1 MRQELIL
8 TLKLSIPII
17 ITNMAQIALGLIDSA
32 MVGSIDYKLLA
43 ASSLAINTIGIPQ
56 IICIGLTMAISP
68 LVAIARGRQDAV
80 AASRVLYNGVW
91 LCTIATFI
99 IALICATGSGF
110 LEYLGQDPEV
120 ARLAI
125 PYFEIM
131 AWSLIP
137 MIVFLSIKQFSD
149 ALEMTKTGMALAL
162 GTLPINAFLN
172 WLFIYGNLGFPRLE
186 LYGAGIATLITR
198 IISAILMIIIVL
210 YHPVYKRYIAAR
222 RQAWKLQINALRDLL
237 AIGVP
242 SGMQYAMEAGAFAVS
257 GIMVGW
263 LGATAQAAHQIAL
276 NIASF
281 SFMAALGL
289 SLGGSIRVSHAFGRN
304 DPMQMRKIGIS
315 TIYGGIGY
323 GIFCVLYFVLF
334 RNQLPLLFTKEP
346 AVITMAASL
355 LFLAALF
362 QISDSTQTI
371 GVGLLRGIRDVKVP
385 TVLVTVAYWVIGIP
399 IGYWLAF
406 HRNMGAS
413 GIWLGLVLG
422 LTASSIL
429 CNYRFLKKTALYIKN
444 KTGLVGQRISSHQS

>member
-1 MRQELIL
+1 
-8 TLKLSIPII
+8 
-17 ITNMAQIALGLIDSA
+17 MAQIALGLIDSA
-32 MVGSIDYKLLA
+32 MVGAIDYKLLA

-80 AASRVLYNGVW
+80 AASKVLYNGVW
-91 LCTIATFI
+91 ICTIATFG
-99 IALICATGSGF
+99 IALACATGSGL
-110 LEYLGQDPEV
+110 LEHLGQVPEV
-120 ARLAI
+120 AKLAI

-137 MIVFLSIKQFSD
+137 MIIFLSIKQFSD

-162 GTLPINAFLN
+162 ATLPVNAFLN
-172 WLFIYGNLGFPRLE
+172 WVFIYGKLGVPRLE

-198 IISAILMIIIVL
+198 ILSAILLIVIVL
-210 YHPVYKRYIAAR
+210 YHPAYKRYIAAR
-222 RQAWKLQINALRDLL
+222 RQAWHLQTQSIRDLL

-242 SGMQYAMEAGAFAVS
+242 SGLQYAMEAGAFAVS

-289 SLGGSIRVSHAFGRN
+289 SLGGSIRVSHAYGRN
-304 DPMQMRKIGIS
+304 DPGQMRKIGIS
-315 TIYGGIGY
+315 TLYGGIGY
-323 GIFCVLYFVLF
+323 GIFCVLYFVLL
-334 RNQLPLLFTKEP
+334 RYQLPLMFTKEP
-346 AVITMAASL
+346 AVISMAAGL

-385 TVLVTVAYWVIGIP
+385 TVLVTIAYWVIGIP
-399 IGYWLAF
+399 MGYWLAF
-406 HRNMGAS
+406 NREMGAS

-429 CNYRFLKKTALYIKN
+429 CNRRFLKKTALYLEK
-444 KTGLVGQRISSHQS
+444 KPALSES